1 MEIRDFLT
9 TYQDGIVQIST
20 HVTENQREIIE
31 KNHQMRS
38 GKFENRYFEDGETE
52 KLYFN
57 VVFGFCQALIRGS
70 GLGLNEFTLTSL
82 NGKWLKLVDI
92 LKMGLK
98 HFLKYNDFEDT
109 KGQVLTELVE
119 MGHVLTKVVDGET
132 TIVDLRNFVFK
143 PNMKSAKEE
152 GGAEKIFYSYEEA
165 KAEYG
170 ENDNW
175 NEVQVYYDK
184 IKKTTNQLTF
194 VEYWAVDEFD
204 IDGKKQTTKGC
215 IKYLD
220 RSDIKPD
227 THQRPDDWSPYLE
240 MDRFVSPHE
249 VATKNKREI
258 RIYGKTKRVFP
269 YDEQRLIEIPGRY
282 IGMGGYE
289 ICRPGQ
295 EDYNEKRNFKRK
307 FDRLALRGILVH
319 KIGSL
324 RDDRDGEALTQE
336 FLNRVDTGGAVK
348 IFSDESLERLNL
360 GSITND
366 TLAMTNDL
374 FEFMRFMLGVT
385 PIAVGNDTSNKTAYY
400 AMTQNQTQQST
411 YLVIKNKTARLFE
424 RLFQD
429 FLLDDVIDDILN
441 NDVIA
446 IYGDKHDLEELDQ
459 FLAQSA
465 TYSDP
470 TITSQ
475 DEAQIQI
482 DQSKAEQQSM
492 GQTRYIDVSDKK
504 VKRAFRQLLKDLDFI
519 AEFDVADQAIDPNAK
534 INTLIEMDKIQNPK
548 LRAVIADTVGVSPKL
563 IELSDEEQQA
573 IQQSQAP
580 QAKPPIENI
589 SYKDAPE
596 DIKRQMEAQA
606 GMQPSQ
612 MPAPVAQ
619 PNQTA

>member
-1 MEIRDFLT
+1 MDIKDFIS
-9 TYQDGIVQIST
+9 TYQDEVVEISSK
-20 HVTENQREIIE
+20 VIDSQRDTIE

-38 GKFENRYFEDGETE
+38 GQFENKYFEDGETE

-57 VVFGFCQALIRGS
+57 VVFGFCQSLIRGS
-70 GLGLNEFTLTSL
+70 KLGLNEFVLTSL

-98 HFLKYNDFEDT
+98 HFLKYNDFED
-109 KGQVLTELVE
+109 KKEQVLTELVE
-119 MGHVLTKVVDGET
+119 MGHVLCKVVDGET

-152 GGAEKIFYSYEEA
+152 GGAEKIYYSYAEA

-170 ENDNW
+170 KSKKWTEIEEYWDR
-175 NEVQVYYDK
+175 
-184 IKKTTNQLTF
+184 IKGEKNKLTF
-194 VEYWAVDEFD
+194 IEYWTEDNFE
-204 IDGKKQTTKGC
+204 IDGKKEWTKGC

-220 RSDIKPD
+220 RSDEEPD
-227 THQRPDDWSPYLE
+227 QYKRPDNWSPYLE
-240 MDRFVSPHE
+240 IDRFASPHE
-249 VATKNKREI
+249 VPTKNKREI
-258 RIYGKTKRVFP
+258 KIYGKTKRVFP

-282 IGMGGYE
+282 LGMGCYE

-319 KIGSL
+319 KIGNL

-348 IFSDESLERLNL
+348 IFSDETLERLNI
-360 GSITND
+360 GSTTND

-385 PIAVGNDTSNKTAYY
+385 PIAIGNDTANKTAYY

-429 FLLDDVIDDILN
+429 FLLDDVIEDILN

-446 IYGDKHDLEELDQ
+446 IYGDKQDLIELDK
-459 FLAQSA
+459 FLAEHNV
-465 TYSDP
+465 YSNP
-470 TITSQ
+470 EITSEL
-475 DEAQIQI
+475 EAQTEIERLT
-482 DQSKAEQQSM
+482 SEQQGM
-492 GQTRYIDVSDKK
+492 GETRFIEINDKQT
-504 VKRAFRQLLKDLDFI
+504 KRALRAMLKDLDFI
-519 AEFDVADQAIDPNAK
+519 AEFNVADIAIDPNAK
-534 INTLIEMDKIQNPK
+534 INTLIQMDQMQNPK
-548 LRAVIADTVGVSPKL
+548 LKAVIADTIGVSPKL
-563 IELSDEEQQA
+563 LELSDEEKQKEMEIQA
-573 IQQSQAP
+573 Q
-580 QAKPPIENI
+580 
-589 SYKDAPE
+589 
-596 DIKRQMEAQA
+596 QA
-606 GMQPSQ
+606 GMIAQATNIPETPINNPT
-612 MPAPVAQ
+612 MGVPA
-619 PNQTA
+619 